1 MRSLSILASLEMLKD
16 GFSGEG
22 AKMRRKEEEGG
33 KGGKRRRR
41 EEEGDMRWYDMVKN
55 EKCDNKRQR

>member
-22 AKMRRKEEEGG
+22 AKMRRKEEEE
-33 KGGKRRRR
+33 KMEDRRR